1 MDVQFTKKIS
11 SLFGMHRK
19 SRSAQ
24 KSDQEEPPLGQRGKR
39 TSELITAKFGR
50 ASPLTLAPN
59 NRINSNVPIERLP
72 PELLAGIFQA
82 YVHLDFSPFNL
93 ALVCHDWMSIALQ
106 TRPLWRYILV
116 ADITWDFRN
125 MIRFST
131 PGTNDN
137 FNMIGN
143 KQVCATR
150 EELDNAIGRAGSVL
164 LDVTVQFT
172 RGELWVPFIKRMLS
186 LSRELTSVELP
197 LSLQYALKESQ
208 IWGNLRHFC
217 SGQGQIWKIS
227 PLPESSNLI
236 LSKCRLIE
244 EIVITLPT
252 WPNANTMTLN
262 YVKLR
267 YAVLRCEI
275 QFLARLH
282 APLLTYL
289 SLCELPADDGRHS
302 ESIQLDLPSLET
314 LLVDTRDPRW
324 IYRSHLPSLVSL
336 TMTLSLL
343 SAYPPIP
350 LFIPDGL
357 PGVLN
362 VTIKDFKSGL
372 VIIPALESVPN
383 AQTIKIIPSGCMT
396 LHRLLSQELQRF
408 LAPESSTLVSGAQSI
423 QLGDAQAKIGCP
435 REVLEPLLIKTRR
448 RRGLHLQSFTVHWEG
463 LPSAVEYA

>member
-19 SRSAQ
+19 SRSQ

-172 RGELWVPFIKRMLS
+172 RGITFSINPHAIQMCLSVFGDQGIIARAATLSIVQLPNLPNSHPSWTKLCVPFRPILKTFSCVHLGELWVPFIKRMLS

-217 SGQGQIWKIS
+217 SGHGQIWKIS

-262 YVKLR
+262 YVKL
-267 YAVLRCEI
+267 
-275 QFLARLH
+275 
-282 APLLTYL
+282 
-289 SLCELPADDGRHS
+289 S
-302 ESIQLDLPSLET
+302 
-314 LLVDTRDPRW
+314 
-324 IYRSHLPSLVSL
+324 
-336 TMTLSLL
+336 
-343 SAYPPIP
+343 
-350 LFIPDGL
+350 
-357 PGVLN
+357 
-362 VTIKDFKSGL
+362 
-372 VIIPALESVPN
+372 
-383 AQTIKIIPSGCMT
+383 
-396 LHRLLSQELQRF
+396 
-408 LAPESSTLVSGAQSI
+408 
-423 QLGDAQAKIGCP
+423 
-435 REVLEPLLIKTRR
+435 RR
-448 RRGLHLQSFTVHWEG
+448 
-463 LPSAVEYA
+463 